1 MDTQTCELVS
11 QKCPTEGIGSGDI
24 LRKYL
29 FLLVRPAGIEPATN
43 GLEGGHPTTN
53 GNTRQLLGQRKQQ
66 VRATQLF
73 PLIVNNCPY
82 LPLSVPK
89 VSQE

>member
-1 MDTQTCELVS
+1 MRITYTVIEQWDTLGTLRGQVSQVSQRKMLIRGRPSLMDTQTCELVS

-43 GLEGGHPTTN
+43 GLEGRCSIH
-53 GNTRQLLGQRKQQ
+53 
-66 VRATQLF
+66 
-73 PLIVNNCPY
+73 
-82 LPLSVPK
+82 
-89 VSQE
+89 